1 MEKDEIREVIL
12 EVVEN
17 GLEAQ
22 LRAVRRLRQPA
33 AAPDR
38 SRPEKSM
45 SQTEMAY
52 DILKKPRRPLHIGE
66 IIERAGKLHG
76 ARLDRESLVSALV
89 KRVARGDRFVRPA
102 PNTFALRP
110 EEVKP

>member
-45 SQTEMAY
+45 SFC
-52 DILKKPRRPLHIGE
+52 LKP
-66 IIERAGKLHG
+66 
-76 ARLDRESLVSALV
+76 V
-89 KRVARGDRFVRPA
+89 
-102 PNTFALRP
+102 
-110 EEVKP
+110 